1 MAGFGGA
8 VKLTGESEY
17 RQALAQITQN
27 LREVSSQMNVVSSAY
42 AKNDNSLE
50 ALSSKETVLN
60 SKLQEQSNKLK
71 ILQAQKLLL
80 LMTLLRLVIIL
91 CMDLCFFMIYL

>member
-42 AKNDNSLE
+42 AKNDNSIQ
-50 ALSSKETVLN
+50 ALSDKSTVLN
-60 SKLQEQSNKLK
+60 SKLQEQQNKLK
-71 ILQAQKLLL
+71 VLQ
-80 LMTLLRLVIIL
+80 
-91 CMDLCFFMIYL
+91 